1 MVKLFLVHF
10 NYGECPDF
18 YADFDINRAH
28 VFEKADGSLIK
39 VYWSPA
45 TDRWEISTRSQAFAE
60 GPHAVGGTFREWV
73 LRAMNLSEEEFQGSM
88 MLMPEEFT
96 FIMEYVGPENRI
108 VSPYE
113 KSEMVMLAVRDNQT
127 GSYEDAQHAVDLL
140 FGFGMNV
147 RIAHEYK
154 LSTFEEILQAAKDLP
169 TLTEGYVCFDPVSG
183 KRVKLKNPAYVAVH
197 HLRENG
203 VPSLK
208 RIYFLVLENEQEEYL
223 SYFEQDRKLFQPAI
237 DDVQKFREYLEA
249 EWVSVAHIED
259 QKTFALA
266 VKDKHGSGFFFEA
279 KKKKI
284 SALHA
289 FDEATV
295 DKKIKMFNIKNGL
308 EIAE

>member
-1 MVKLFLVHF
+1 
-10 NYGECPDF
+10 
-18 YADFDINRAH
+18 
-28 VFEKADGSLIK
+28 
-39 VYWSPA
+39 
-45 TDRWEISTRSQAFAE
+45 
-60 GPHAVGGTFREWV
+60 
-73 LRAMNLSEEEFQGSM
+73 MNNIVEQFQ
-88 MLMPEEFT
+88 
-96 FIMEYVGPENRI
+96 N
-108 VSPYE
+108 
-113 KSEMVMLAVRDNQT
+113 
-127 GSYEDAQHAVDLL
+127 
-140 FGFGMNV
+140 FGMNI
-147 RIAHEYK
+147 RMALEYK
-154 LSTFEEILQAAKDLP
+154 LSTFDEIIQAAKNLP

-203 VPSLK
+203 APSLK
-208 RIYFLVLENEQEEYL
+208 RIYELVLMNEHDEYL
-223 SYFEQDRKLFQPAI
+223 SYFEQDRKLFQPVI

-308 EIAE
+308 EIVE